1 MKRVQ
6 VNSFS
11 LSEDAISKLQSTAD
25 KIGRP
30 RSATLERVLMAMSEN
45 SMVRYAK
52 KNPVY
57 LDGQQEGVNNGE
69 NTDTSTEGAT
79 A

>member
-57 LDGQQEGVNNGE
+57 PDGQQEGVNNGE
-69 NTDTSTEGAT
+69 NTDTSSEGAT